1 MKKWGSKVSLDCLFN
16 VWTLDNLYERYVS
29 WYFLMVL
36 MEVKPKK
43 NVQMCIT
50 VVDGFESMF
59 WRRRYEYTVDS
70 TVPVVLSGIYSPAAL
85 CIQNRT
91 QFIVLLCIALHPK
104 NMQYTLL
111 YILYSTRGGR
121 NHFPIR
127 QFLYTV
133 PKINLNL
140 RVKTEPV
147 TAGVDATV
155 NVWFQGQLQYNKA
168 GHIPLHPL
176 QPWKTPFLSVD
187 STCFWDSL
195 SLFQQNRV
203 SNFLR
208 FLPPNLFSLNL
219 HNWAPEWH
227 AI

>member
-1 MKKWGSKVSLDCLFN
+1 
-16 VWTLDNLYERYVS
+16 
-29 WYFLMVL
+29 
-36 MEVKPKK
+36 
-43 NVQMCIT
+43 MCIT
-50 VVDGFESMF
+50 VVDCFESMF

-140 RVKTEPV
+140 RLKTEPV
-147 TAGVDATV
+147 TAGADATV
-155 NVWFQGQLQYNKA
+155 IVWFLGQLQYNKSRTYTVA
-168 GHIPLHPL
+168 SAPDV
-176 QPWKTPFLSVD
+176 KDSVFKRIFKFILGQFEFI
-187 STCFWDSL
+187 SAKQGF
-195 SLFQQNRV
+195 
-203 SNFLR
+203 
-208 FLPPNLFSLNL
+208 
-219 HNWAPEWH
+219 
-227 AI
+227 